1 MTVALPSLR
10 CETVSPTNSINELP
24 LERRARHERANNL
37 RKEKKLRRN
46 HVASVA
52 RSNSS
57 RRLGQLRSIYAR
69 RGVSPPLLPVSPPV
83 TQGVNNVS
91 LAGAKRRFV
100 ELEPSDPDEYH
111 SDSSDDMSSS
121 SSSFGS
127 SSCSTGS
134 RVKYVQFSSHCAVV
148 EIPHFAEYSSEQ
160 KEAMWNGSKKIR
172 SMARINIAEYQFDGW
187 NVETA
192 SEEDQFVVVAGVAV
206 HPAHAAA
213 EKKRCNQVLPVSHH
227 RRNVRR

>member
-10 CETVSPTNSINELP
+10 CETVSTTTSINELP

-46 HVASVA
+46 HIVSVK
-52 RSNSS
+52 RSASS
-57 RRLGQLRSIYAR
+57 RRLGQLRSNYAR
-69 RGVSPPLLPVSPPV
+69 RGVSLPLQPPPV
-83 TQGVNNVS
+83 TRGVTNVS

-100 ELEPSDPDEYH
+100 ELEPVSNSDDYH

-127 SSCSTGS
+127 SSYSTGS

-148 EIPHFAEYSSEQ
+148 EIPHFADYSSKQ

-172 SMARINIAEYQFDGW
+172 SMARINVAEYQFDGW
-187 NVETA
+187 SVETA
-192 SEEDQFVVVAGVAV
+192 SEEDQFVMVSGVAM

-213 EKKRCNQVLPVSHH
+213 KKKQGDQGF
-227 RRNVRR
+227 